1 MFRFLRSPARLPR
14 ELLGD
19 VGELE
24 DLSGDLTEQAVWA
37 KVGNGRVKIFPLSF
51 GNSSDFMIIR
61 AGYQELSVTCR
72 YF

>member
-1 MFRFLRSPARLPR
+1 MFRFLRSPPRLAR

-24 DLSGDLTEQAVWA
+24 LEELQELNDLTEQAVWA

-51 GNSSDFMIIR
+51 GNSSSFLKII
-61 AGYQELSVTCR
+61 GELIA
-72 YF
+72 